1 MGVQCLNRVNS
12 GTTVVVNWSWW
23 FWGMPVMGMLVAMV
37 SAGEN
42 ECVEVVKWCV
52 VKVMD
57 GAVIYT
63 RFM

>member
-1 MGVQCLNRVNS
+1 
-12 GTTVVVNWSWW
+12 
-23 FWGMPVMGMLVAMV
+23 MLVTGILVVMV

-57 GAVIYT
+57 EAVIYT

>member
-1 MGVQCLNRVNS
+1 
-12 GTTVVVNWSWW
+12 
-23 FWGMPVMGMLVAMV
+23 MPVTGILVVMV

-57 GAVIYT
+57 EAVIYT